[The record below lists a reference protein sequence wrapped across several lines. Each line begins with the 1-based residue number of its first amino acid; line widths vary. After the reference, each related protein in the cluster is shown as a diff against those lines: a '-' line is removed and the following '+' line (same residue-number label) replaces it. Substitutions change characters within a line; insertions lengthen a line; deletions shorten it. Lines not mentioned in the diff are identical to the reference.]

1 MSRLEEQIAHLT
13 RAVDDMSEIVTRQE
27 AEIVTLNRRVHMLMQ
42 REGERD
48 ASGGGAVLLGDERP
62 RITERQRRAPVNWL
76 ISLPR
81 RRRPRRAPALRT
93 SARSGPNAHRR

>member
-27 AEIVTLNRRVHMLMQ
+27 AEIVTLNRRVYMLMQ

-62 RITERQRRAPVNWL
+62 P
-76 ISLPR
+76 
-81 RRRPRRAPALRT
+81 
-93 SARSGPNAHRR
+93 HY